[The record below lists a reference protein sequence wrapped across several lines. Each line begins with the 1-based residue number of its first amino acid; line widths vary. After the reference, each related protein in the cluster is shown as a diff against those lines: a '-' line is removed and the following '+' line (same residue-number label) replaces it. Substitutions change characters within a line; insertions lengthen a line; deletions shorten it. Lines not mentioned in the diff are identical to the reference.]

1 MSTSERGTPWGAM
14 AAFFAGQILITLGLY
29 VVCNVLSILLIPLT
43 GSYSYAI
50 SGPVTFATYAAIWGG
65 IWHASYQNSGKQ
77 DFARKMAA
85 ATLPLVGLTALYLA
99 FHPRPDDRLM
109 IPILPQDIHFQF
121 AALMTLTLL
130 FPWYALVWRKSLSSP
145 RQAARFTVLFIPC
158 VIAGVLIFAASYTML
173 PANW

>member
-50 SGPVTFATYAAIWGG
+50 SGPVTFALYAAIWGG

-77 DFARKMAA
+77 DFARKLAA
-85 ATLPLVGLTALYLA
+85 ATLPLVMLTALYVA
-99 FHPRPDDRLM
+99 RHPTPNFQLM
-109 IPILPQDIHFQF
+109 IPILPQDIHFDL
-121 AALMTLTLL
+121 ASLVTMTLL
-130 FPWYALVWRKSLSSP
+130 FPWYAVVWRQSLASP

-158 VIAGVLIFAASYTML
+158 LIAGVLIFAASYTML